1 MSSAQSAP
9 CRTSTVAVEKFL
21 FSVNSLEV
29 PVVLN
34 PDILGLYPKHS
45 NTNHLGTE
53 FNMLENNNI
62 NSRHKAP
69 CNLWGSVSIF
79 FNE

>member
-29 PVVLN
+29 PVVLH
-34 PDILGLYPKHS
+34 PDIFGLYPKHS
-45 NTNHLGTE
+45 HTNHLGTE
-53 FNMLENNNI
+53 FNMLENNNV

-69 CNLWGSVSIF
+69 CNLWGF
-79 FNE
+79 TKYLLQ